1 MADDFQIR
9 MALDIKPFVDSLGL
23 AEDEAIGFGKN
34 LGKDFDGINVTVK
47 DLLDRLDDLK
57 EKFQNAPIGSE
68 AWHRWKDESK
78 VIGDQLRKVKDEF
91 NSTTPS
97 VKTSSIQ
104 IGAFRT
110 ALTQST
116 YALGQINPML
126 GNVTSS
132 LTPLISGFN
141 TSAARGKGFTAMLGA
156 VGSQI
161 MGPAGILIGIGLL
174 TTVITTWMK
183 STDKAGE
190 STKSL
195 KDEVK
200 SLVSE
205 YENLM
210 RIQVKQK
217 LSEWTEKYEE
227 QTKAIKERL
236 SFWQKIGSIIDLN
249 GGLLG
254 LLGLGDLSDKEIEN
268 LRKLRIEEE
277 GINKALND
285 KGRIPQLE
293 ATIKY
298 MQEFK
303 RRLPDSAPQA
313 SFDAVNKSIKEL
325 QNELDKLNGKSEKT
339 KEIFTRDSAIRD
351 EISKIDLLLKDQ
363 NLTSNERLRLVDM
376 RISKQKELY
385 SVSSLLLELLEKI
398 KETDKDLGEY
408 DYKEYVNK
416 NLKGPFSIQPIEKVP
431 KPEVFKETN
440 AELERMLFLSDTLT
454 DSFNNAAN
462 AVASA
467 MSSSLIPFRQANSV
481 LQIFINGLAEAAIKA
496 IILKII
502 MSGLGFLGGLLG
514 FNEGGVFASKAY
526 ADGGLVRGVPGI
538 DKNLARLSDG
548 EFVVNAKSTKN
559 WFPVL
564 NAINSSPGY
573 VSGGY
578 HGSGNFNAPI
588 IQTIILKSDIK
599 GRDIRLSQDK
609 IRSYRRRYMGGD

>member
-1 MADDFQIR
+1 MADDFQVK
-9 MALDIKPFVDSLGL
+9 MALDIKPFVNSLGL
-23 AEDEAIGFGKN
+23 AEDEAVEFGKN

-47 DLLDRLDDLK
+47 DLLERLDDIK
-57 EKFQNAPIGSE
+57 EKFQNAPVGSE

-104 IGAFRT
+104 VGAFRT

-126 GNVTSS
+126 GNVASS

-156 VGSQI
+156 AGSQI

-174 TTVITTWMK
+174 TTAITTWMK

-210 RIQVKQK
+210 RIQIKQK

-254 LLGLGDLSDKEIEN
+254 LLGLDNLSDKEIEN
-268 LRKLRIEEE
+268 FRKLRIEEE
-277 GINKALND
+277 AMNKALND

-298 MQEFK
+298 MQELK

-313 SFDAVNKSIKEL
+313 SFDAYNKSIKKL
-325 QNELDKLNGKSEKT
+325 QKELDKLNGTSKET

-351 EISKIDLLLKDQ
+351 EISKINLLLKDKS
-363 NLTSNERLRLVDM
+363 LSGAEFIRLLDLRKAKVNELV
-376 RISKQKELY
+376 
-385 SVSSLLLELLEKI
+385 VV
-398 KETDKDLGEY
+398 TKDLIKAYIKLGHLDQESIGK
-408 DYKEYVNK
+408 DTKK
-416 NLKGPFSIQPIEKVP
+416 SLKGPFSIQPIEKVP

-440 AELERMLFLSDTLT
+440 AELERMLFLSDMLT

-588 IQTIILKSDIK
+588 IQTIVLKSDIK
-599 GRDIRLSQDK
+599 GRDIRLSQER
-609 IRSYRRRYMGGD
+609 ITTYRRNYM